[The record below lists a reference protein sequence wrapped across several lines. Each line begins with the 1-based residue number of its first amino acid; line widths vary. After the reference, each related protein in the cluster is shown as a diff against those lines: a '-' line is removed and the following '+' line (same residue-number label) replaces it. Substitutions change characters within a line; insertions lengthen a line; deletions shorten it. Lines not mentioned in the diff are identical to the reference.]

1 MYRALSSFSFLVSH
15 KWSSRCC
22 NGSLRRRGCSYYW
35 YHLDLSNYSTKT
47 WKKVFISSIITALSC
62 IDQEFQKDIAMLST
76 GWVPWLATPQQLLR
90 LTHEPN
96 GQRTWDKLTTFVKRT
111 DKEDG
116 TRGQLW
122 RTQWTKNIGH
132 QLVPAS
138 DGGEVDPGGGA
149 GPGTAPE
156 KRQMLS
162 IVTIQWLLAY
172 LWQSKDQCCHLWP
185 CYGHVASKSG
195 DQP

>member
-96 GQRTWDKLTTFVKRT
+96 GQRTWDKLTTFVNRNGQRT
-111 DKEDG
+111 WDKGTTLANLVDKEHWPSTCTCFWLRRSRPWRRSW
-116 TRGQLW
+116 TRHCTW
-122 RTQWTKNIGH
+122 KTSNAVNCDHSMAIG
-132 QLVPAS
+132 LFVAI
-138 DGGEVDPGGGA
+138 
-149 GPGTAPE
+149 
-156 KRQMLS
+156 KRPMLPF
-162 IVTIQWLLAY
+162 VTM
-172 LWQSKDQCCHLWP
+172 LWP
-185 CYGHVASKSG
+185 CR
-195 DQP
+195 Q